1 MTPKYKR
8 VILKISGEALA
19 GEARFGLDDS
29 MLGVVAEQVKEVVE
43 LGVQVG
49 VVVGGGNFW
58 RGRTSRNMDSAT
70 ADYMGMLATVI
81 NGLALQ
87 SAFENAGVSTRVQ
100 TAIEMR
106 EIAEPYIRRKAIA
119 EMDRGDVV
127 IFAAG
132 TGSPFFSTDTT
143 AALRAAEV
151 EADVILLAKRFD
163 AVYSD
168 DPEKN
173 PDAIRYKTITH
184 QEILEKDLK
193 VMDST
198 AASLCRDNG
207 INVHVFSISEPGN
220 VLKAVRGEEIGTL
233 IT

>member
-19 GEARFGLDDS
+19 GEGRFGLDDA
-29 MLGVVAEQVKEVVE
+29 MLGVVAQEVKEVVE

-58 RGRTSRNMDSAT
+58 RGRTSKNMDSAT

-87 SAFENAGVSTRVQ
+87 SAFENAGLSTRVQ

-106 EIAEPYIRRKAIA
+106 EVAEPYIRRKAIA

-132 TGSPFFSTDTT
+132 TGNPFFSTDTT

-151 EADVILLAKRFD
+151 EADVILLAKRID

-173 PDAIRYKTITH
+173 PDAIRYKNITH
-184 QEILEKDLK
+184 YEILEKELK

-207 INVHVFSISEPGN
+207 IKVHVFSISEPGN